1 MKRKGGRIRN
11 SRNMRIARRKK
22 AWEKR
27 ESFNKRR
34 ITARIS
40 LVLTA
45 LAVTYLLVYLL
56 VGFFRSRGYPLKDIR
71 FEGAGHLDR
80 SELSEIAGISSD
92 TNLLAMDLKK
102 MKKSLL
108 TDPFI
113 KEAEVSRNFCTG
125 TVTVKVNLRKA
136 VALINCDGIY
146 GIDPDGVVIGA
157 IDRLPRSDLPL
168 ISGLDVRG
176 VRAGEK
182 LEERKVK
189 LALGILDYI
198 PSSDLDSLAPLSEV
212 NVSKLGNI
220 VLYVG
225 KEGMEIRL
233 GKDNFNKKID
243 KAAMILADR
252 KSEGKKTRSIDFR
265 FWDKDVPSR
274 KNIYVK

>member
-1 MKRKGGRIRN
+1 MKRKRGRIQN

-22 AWEKR
+22 AGEKG

-34 ITARIS
+34 IMARIS
-40 LVLTA
+40 LILTA
-45 LAVTYLLVYLL
+45 LALTYLLVYLL

-71 FEGAGHLDR
+71 FEGAGHLER
-80 SELSEIAGISSD
+80 SELSEIAGISSN

-102 MKKSLL
+102 IKKSLL

-113 KEAEVSRNFCTG
+113 KEAEVSRNFCTRI
-125 TVTVKVNLRKA
+125 VTIKINLRRS

-146 GIDPDGVVIGA
+146 GIDPDGVVVGA

-168 ISGLDVRG
+168 ISGVDVRSIKP
-176 VRAGEK
+176 GEK
-182 LEERKVK
+182 LKEKNVK
-189 LALGILDYI
+189 LALEILDYI
-198 PSSDLDSLAPLSEV
+198 PSSNLDSLAPLSEI
-212 NVSKLGNI
+212 NVSKLKNI

-225 KEGMEIRL
+225 KEGIEIRL

-252 KSEGKKTRSIDFR
+252 QSEGKKTRSIDFR
-265 FWDKDVPSR
+265 FWDKDIPSR
-274 KNIYVK
+274 KNVYVK